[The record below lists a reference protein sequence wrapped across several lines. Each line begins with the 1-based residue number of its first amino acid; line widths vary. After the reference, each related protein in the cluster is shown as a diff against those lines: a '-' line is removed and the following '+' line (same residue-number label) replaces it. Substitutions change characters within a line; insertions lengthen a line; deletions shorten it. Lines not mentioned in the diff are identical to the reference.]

1 MRPCFAQPAR
11 ASATIRAIAMSL
23 ARTPPSN
30 RGSDLS
36 ADAPLGTTPELL
48 QKVQAGD
55 DEALDLLLARY
66 LPRLR
71 RWARGRLPHWA
82 RDLADTSD
90 LVQDTLVRT
99 FRRLHDF
106 ENRGHGALEAY
117 LRQVLLNR
125 IREEIR
131 RSGRRCEHTALSTG
145 LPADQTSPLEA
156 AVGSETFARYRQALA
171 TLRPVDRKIVIAR
184 VEHGWD
190 NAQIARAFG
199 KPSANAARMA
209 LERALFR
216 LAREMRTI

>member
-1 MRPCFAQPAR
+1 VSLTHTPSSALGGGLSGHSPA
-11 ASATIRAIAMSL
+11 
-23 ARTPPSN
+23 
-30 RGSDLS
+30 D
-36 ADAPLGTTPELL
+36 TTTELL

-55 DEALDLLLARY
+55 EAALELLLARY

-71 RWARGRLPHWA
+71 RWARGRLPQWA
-82 RDLADTSD
+82 RDLADTGD
-90 LVQDTLVRT
+90 LVQDTLIRT
-99 FRRLHDF
+99 FKRLDDF
-106 ENRGHGALEAY
+106 ENRGDGALDGY

-131 RSGRRCEHTALSTG
+131 RSGRRCEHTSLSTG

-156 AVGSETFARYRQALA
+156 AVGSETWMRYRQSLA
-171 TLRPVDRKIVIAR
+171 VLRPIDREIVIAR

-190 NAQIARAFG
+190 NLQIAKAFG

-216 LAREMRTI
+216 LAREMRTT